1 MNMHPGHGPPPPG
14 AHYGP
19 PGHHPHPYGAD
30 VSQGYPPGVPHLRTP
45 PRQLDHDGEQV
56 GDDNMD
62 NGMHDPDDPEG
73 HVRRFDLDAMVGVAM
88 TPADAQRAKRK
99 RRRQALSCTGDF
111 FFITAL

>member
-1 MNMHPGHGPPPPG
+1 
-14 AHYGP
+14 
-19 PGHHPHPYGAD
+19 
-30 VSQGYPPGVPHLRTP
+30 
-45 PRQLDHDGEQV
+45 
-56 GDDNMD
+56 MD

-111 FFITAL
+111 FFITALESGGRLMSILECKRRKIRCDRQNPCAPCIRVCHHLSLP